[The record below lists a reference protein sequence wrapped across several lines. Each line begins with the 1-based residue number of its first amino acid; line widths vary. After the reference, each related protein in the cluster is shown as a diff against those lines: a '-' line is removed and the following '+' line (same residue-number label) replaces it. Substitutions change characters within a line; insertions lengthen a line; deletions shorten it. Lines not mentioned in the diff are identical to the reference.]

1 MNIGFRCNYNSISN
15 PIFITAMKR
24 CLIVIISFCCLSS
37 RILGQSSSAAID
49 SLIKF
54 QVITPKERPVLDSEL
69 VRKGSA
75 SYRVRI
81 LEGLEEIILQKTF
94 HIDMRKGSYSFSYK
108 IDNYNKKSQD
118 SVNTSLR
125 GLLEKI
131 KRADLLTNRVYSYT
145 AKAIDSNQYVAE
157 VQMVSYL
164 TEMSSRLEWLTP
176 DKLLP
181 VAEQL
186 HKYGIVS
193 DLSFV
198 RLEAD
203 INEGK
208 IESAFQ
214 LNNYC
219 NHDRI
224 FDVSNYLE
232 DKTIRLEQLHRDIA
246 AMLPG
251 LNFTNFS
258 YSTSPDPTSAKIRLP
273 EIKFKVSL
281 VCNGYTYKYASTIL
295 ELKNKDGKL
304 HLTDIDLQTFHRI
317 FNKVLTDEHSPLRL
331 HSFMSGP
338 SRGSFDDV
346 QRFALIALTGEQSRV
361 FMKDPCMSY
370 MFASMENYDNTLTS
384 GRRDSTIMA
393 WKKIGLFAHLS
404 ANELTNAVD
413 DAEVAD
419 LFSMDDLLRYFPG
432 VTYSMDSAIRSRD
445 QSYAGILRHLSMLTH
460 HAFVPTKIRQK
471 KVKGGVRLQYQSNG
485 KIHSFT
491 FKTDYGWLD
500 AKFPV
505 FVKHLGLENNLH
517 GEFHGLPYADAVI
530 YLTKQQYAS
539 AVQFKLLD
547 FDMKRPRHVKLAH

>member
-1 MNIGFRCNYNSISN
+1 
-15 PIFITAMKR
+15 MKR
-24 CLIVIISFCCLSS
+24 CLIVLITFCCLSS
-37 RILGQSSSAAID
+37 RIFGQSSSVAID

-54 QVITPKERPVLDSEL
+54 RIITPKERPVLDSDL
-69 VRKGSA
+69 ARKGGA

-125 GLLEKI
+125 GLLEKL
-131 KRADLLTNRVYSYT
+131 KRADLLTNRVYNYT
-145 AKAIDSNQYVAE
+145 VKAIDSNQYIAE

-164 TEMSSRLEWLTP
+164 TEMSSRLEWLAP

-193 DLSFV
+193 DSSFV
-198 RLEAD
+198 RLGAD
-203 INEGK
+203 INDGK

-224 FDVSNYLE
+224 FDVSNYIE
-232 DKTIRLEQLHRDIA
+232 DKSIRLEQLHRDIA
-246 AMLPG
+246 TMLPG

-258 YSTSPDPTSAKIRLP
+258 YTTSPDPDSAKIGLP

-281 VCNGYTYKYASTIL
+281 VCNGQTYKYASTIL
-295 ELKNKDGKL
+295 ELKNKEGKL
-304 HLTDIDLQTFHRI
+304 HLTDIDLQTFHRV
-317 FNKVLTDEHSPLRL
+317 FNKILTDEHSPLRL
-331 HSFMSGP
+331 HAVMFSS
-338 SRGSFDDV
+338 SRGSSGDG
-346 QRFALIALTGEQSRV
+346 QRFSLIALTGEQARV

-370 MFASMENYDNTLTS
+370 MFASMESYDNTLTS

-393 WKKIGLFAHLS
+393 WKNIGLFSHLS
-404 ANELTNAVD
+404 ANELTNAID
-413 DAEVAD
+413 DAEAAD
-419 LFSMDDLLRYFPG
+419 LFSMDDLLRYFPR
-432 VTYSMDSAIRSRD
+432 VTYSMDSALTSQDRTYTSLLHHLAKITHG
-445 QSYAGILRHLSMLTH
+445 AFNPTGIT
-460 HAFVPTKIRQK
+460 QK

-485 KIHSFT
+485 KIHSFI
-491 FKTDYGWLD
+491 FKTDYGWFD
-500 AKFPV
+500 TKFPA
-505 FVKHLGLENNLH
+505 FVKHLGLENDLPGDFYN
-517 GEFHGLPYADAVI
+517 LPYVDAVV

-547 FDMKRPRHVKLAH
+547 FDMKRPGHVKRAH